1 MRAVAFDCYGTLIDF
16 DERAFVPAIRALFA
30 RHGVAA
36 DAGAVWDD
44 WIKAAREFAKTMGID
59 PERPLDGP
67 EPPFRTFQ
75 ESWPLFFGYAL
86 DLWKVGAVDAH
97 AATAYLLDALGRA
110 PAYEESREVVDGI
123 RAAGVTVAVA
133 SNADRG
139 HLAAALRGAEIS
151 ADVVVSS
158 EDVRAYKPRRPF
170 YEALLRALDLSAAQ
184 VLYVGDHPIADVTGA
199 RSVGMPVYRV
209 QRFERETPSHQPAFE
224 ATWTFPDLRGLLRL
238 IPAAAP

>member
-1 MRAVAFDCYGTLIDF
+1 M
-16 DERAFVPAIRALFA
+16 
-30 RHGVAA
+30 
-36 DAGAVWDD
+36 
-44 WIKAAREFAKTMGID
+44 
-59 PERPLDGP
+59 DGP

-139 HLAAALRGAEIS
+139 HLAAALQGAEIS

-170 YEALLRALDLSAAQ
+170 YEALLRALDLSATQ